1 MMLKIILEKAQQMD
15 LYTQS
20 RYVFEVSS
28 CHLAKYCK
36 GC

>member
-20 RYVFEVSS
+20 RYVLK
-28 CHLAKYCK
+28 CHRVI
-36 GC
+36 